1 MHTESDGTEHMSR
14 AARSGLGTG
23 VSLALFAVLAMAS
36 VAATQEAAQE
46 AAPGEGATEAP
57 RGLPPANWPTSPHRG
72 VIDGWTGKPIPCRCR
87 FNGRAYRLGEIVCMN
102 THVGTVLTRCDIFEN
117 NTSWIPSRQPCEPDA
132 GT

>member
-1 MHTESDGTEHMSR
+1 MRTLANRTGQLSR
-14 AARSGLGTG
+14 THSMRMAGAGLVMCFVMAIGSG
-23 VSLALFAVLAMAS
+23 
-36 VAATQEAAQE
+36 ATAQQD
-46 AAPGEGATEAP
+46 AQSEGAVREP
-57 RGLPPANWPTSPHRG
+57 HGLPPANWPTSPHRG

-87 FNGRAYRLGEIVCMN
+87 FNGKAYQLGEIVCMR

>member
-1 MHTESDGTEHMSR
+1 MRTFTNGTEQLSR
-14 AARSGLGTG
+14 TPWMRMAGA
-23 VSLALFAVLAMAS
+23 SLVLCVVMAIGSEAMAQQ
-36 VAATQEAAQE
+36 AATSEGTVQEPQ
-46 AAPGEGATEAP
+46 
-57 RGLPPANWPTSPHRG
+57 GLPPANWPTSPHRG

-87 FNGRAYRLGEIVCMN
+87 FNGKAYRLGEIVCMQ